1 MLQRFIRAGGMRDV
15 RRAVAEVI
23 GKLGEEPDRHDEI
36 EQQGLGRVGN
46 HVSCRIVS
54 RASVFAIR
62 PAFGVPRAS
71 ASTMW
76 RACLKLT
83 FGGSGGS
90 SPSTTASMSA
100 GPGEPKASRKVEAH
114 CAGSSTV
121 KPFTPHA
128 RATAA

>member
-1 MLQRFIRAGGMRDV
+1 MQQRLFRARRVRDV
-15 RRAVAEVI
+15 GRAMTEVI
-23 GKLGEEPDRHDEI
+23 GKAREEPERHDEI
-36 EQQGLGRVGN
+36 EQQRLGRIGN

-54 RASVFAIR
+54 RASVLAMR

-90 SPSTTASMSA
+90 SPSTTASISA
-100 GPGEPKASRKVEAH
+100 GPGVAKASRKVAAH
-114 CAGSSTV
+114 CA
-121 KPFTPHA
+121 
-128 RATAA
+128 

>member
-1 MLQRFIRAGGMRDV
+1 QMQQRFLRAGGMRDV
-15 RRAVAEVI
+15 RCSMAEVV
-23 GKLGEEPDRHDEI
+23 GKACEEPDRHDEI
-36 EQQGLGRVGN
+36 EQQDLGRVGN

-54 RASVFAIR
+54 RASVLAMR

-71 ASTMW
+71 ASTMC

-100 GPGEPKASRKVEAH
+100 GPAAPKASRSVAAH
-114 CAGSSTV
+114 CAGSSTE
-121 KPFTPHA
+121 KP
-128 RATAA
+128 